1 MITHFECIPCI
12 INSYLRLVASDIIP
26 EANQEVVLRQL
37 LEFLSRADYNQ
48 SPPVTGGMIHRLIRE
63 SLKDPDPYL
72 HIKHD
77 YNNRM
82 MELYPSLKEMVKSSM
97 DPFDTAL
104 RLAVAG
110 NVIDFGAKYQF
121 DVMTAINRI
130 QELELA
136 VDDSRKLLRDLEQ
149 AETLLYIGD
158 NCGEI
163 VLDRLFIETIDLK
176 KKYFVV
182 RERPVIND
190 ITLDDAK
197 MTGMDKVATV
207 ISTGDDS
214 PGAVWESASKDF
226 KEHFINADVVISKG
240 QGNLEG
246 LIDIPHDHIY
256 YILAVKCD
264 LIAEKTGTNR
274 GDYIVKKR
282 IVK

>member
-12 INSYLRLVASDIIP
+12 INSYLRLVATDIIP

-37 LEFLSRADYNQ
+37 LEFLSLADYNQ
-48 SPPVTGGMIHRLIRE
+48 SPPVLGGRIQRIIRE
-63 SLKDPDPYL
+63 SLQDSDPYL

-82 MELYPSLKEMVKSSM
+82 MELYPSLKEMVKSSK

-163 VLDRLFIETIDLK
+163 VLDRLFLETIDLE

-197 MTGMDKVATV
+197 MTGMDKVARV

-214 PGAVWESASKDF
+214 PGAVWESASKEF
-226 KEHFINADVVISKG
+226 KEHFINADIVISKG